1 MLPSVI
7 KAKYVND
14 YLIEVKFND
23 GTKKIIDFEGWL
35 TGPVFKPLRNK
46 NYFKKFFIDGPT
58 IAWPNGADIAPETLY
73 EASAVELYR
82 TRKRGEPVD
91 GRRYAD
97 RELQETRNASS
108 ISSIKGRGD
117 SIFPLLRRGSVI
129 NFAPDMP
136 YHQMTE

>member
-73 EASAVELYR
+73 EAVAVEVMPNQK
-82 TRKRGEPVD
+82 TRHTG
-91 GRRYAD
+91 
-97 RELQETRNASS
+97 
-108 ISSIKGRGD
+108 
-117 SIFPLLRRGSVI
+117 
-129 NFAPDMP
+129 
-136 YHQMTE
+136 